1 MRLLFWLLREM
12 LSFHCSGWQSSKMT
26 VLKVETLCLVPK
38 LSRPPIWQ
46 KCPNSWT
53 RVTTLFL
60 QVSESDSWA
69 FWRSTH
75 RGQEVE
81 AAIWDR
87 LGPVCPDGG
96 FPTNRFL
103 TYLHAEAQ
111 TGFSLH
117 ATVLAQR
124 RSRRHCGLA
133 VNGDWWVSNT
143 NAVGKRRQC
152 ADTSCILEFHN
163 TSGHLHLHLGFN
175 LYACLPPQAHTTM
188 AVLQTKNLSASWAG
202 LVPGHATTL
211 PWQHSTEK
219 NKQKSWSYTTQSFRA
234 GRIQ

>member
-26 VLKVETLCLVPK
+26 ALKVKTLCLVPK

-75 RGQEVE
+75 TGQGVE

-103 TYLHAEAQ
+103 TYLHAGAQ

-133 VNGDWWVSNT
+133 INGDWWVSNT
-143 NAVGKRRQC
+143 NAVCWYK
-152 ADTSCILEFHN
+152 LY
-163 TSGHLHLHLGFN
+163 LGVPQYQWTPPPSSR
-175 LYACLPPQAHTTM
+175 LQSLCLPAPQAHTTM
-188 AVLQTKNLSASWAG
+188 AVLQNINLSASWAG
-202 LVPGHATTL
+202 LVPSHATTL

>member
-1 MRLLFWLLREM
+1 MRLLFWLLRRL

-26 VLKVETLCLVPK
+26 ALKVKTLCLVPK

-75 RGQEVE
+75 TGQGVG
-81 AAIWDR
+81 AAIWDW

-111 TGFSLH
+111 TGFSLR
-117 ATVLAQR
+117 ATVVVDQR
-124 RSRRHCGLA
+124 TSNLWWLVTLVSVHYKCSREK
-133 VNGDWWVSNT
+133 
-143 NAVGKRRQC
+143 NAVCWYK
-152 ADTSCILEFHN
+152 L
-163 TSGHLHLHLGFN
+163 
-175 LYACLPPQAHTTM
+175 
-188 AVLQTKNLSASWAG
+188 
-202 LVPGHATTL
+202 
-211 PWQHSTEK
+211 
-219 NKQKSWSYTTQSFRA
+219 
-234 GRIQ
+234 

>member
-1 MRLLFWLLREM
+1 MLLFWLLREL

-26 VLKVETLCLVPK
+26 ALKVKTLCLVPK

-75 RGQEVE
+75 TGQGVE
-81 AAIWDR
+81 AALWDR

-111 TGFSLH
+111 TGFSHH

-133 VNGDWWVSNT
+133 INGDWWVSNT

-152 ADTSCILEFHN
+152 AVVNILDFHN
-163 TSGHLHLHLGFN
+163 TSGSGHLHLHLGFN
-175 LYACLPPQAHTTM
+175 LYACLPPR
-188 AVLQTKNLSASWAG
+188 LIRR
-202 LVPGHATTL
+202 
-211 PWQHSTEK
+211 WQCYK
-219 NKQKSWSYTTQSFRA
+219 
-234 GRIQ
+234 I